1 MDKKFLN
8 IPYFFYKSLN
18 IPYFFYKCSE
28 PIFKKCLLRQSKFQ
42 SIVKSVCET
51 PSRENQKMMIWFNT
65 FLAAPPFSSIN
76 RKYLASMFHY
86 PWIQLG
92 MLHFQEWSSGDRNK
106 IWYKIFARNN
116 TLPWNCACLKTK
128 SFCKSHRIR
137 SRQNFVSNV
146 EKLTFS
152 MVQNKVFLARCL
164 FFLFIV
170 VWPSACNRH
179 FDLFHFK
186 ILKHC

>member
-1 MDKKFLN
+1 
-8 IPYFFYKSLN
+8 
-18 IPYFFYKCSE
+18 
-28 PIFKKCLLRQSKFQ
+28 
-42 SIVKSVCET
+42 
-51 PSRENQKMMIWFNT
+51 MMIGFNT
-65 FLAAPPFSSIN
+65 FLAAPPFASIN

-92 MLHFQEWSSGDRNK
+92 MLHFQEWSSDDRKK
-106 IWYKIFARNN
+106 IWCKILAMNN
-116 TLPWNCACLKTK
+116 ILPWNCACLKIK
-128 SFCKSHRIR
+128 SMCKSHRTR

-152 MVQNKVFLARCL
+152 MVQNRVFLARCL

-179 FDLFHFK
+179 FDFFHFK
-186 ILKHC
+186 ILKHCYHVWNVAQLATNLYALGPPDTLPIHPRRGLDLGQNCNWSVPVQIPF